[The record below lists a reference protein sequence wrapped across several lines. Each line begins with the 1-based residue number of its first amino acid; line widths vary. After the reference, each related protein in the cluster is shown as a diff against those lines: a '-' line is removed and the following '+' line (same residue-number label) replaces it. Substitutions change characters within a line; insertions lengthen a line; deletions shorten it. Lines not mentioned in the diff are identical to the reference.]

1 MKRREDLEV
10 TEKTTMTSLFDDLCT
25 GLDQAIEFAKGTGEA
40 KVTHCIIEPVKK
52 YNQKEI
58 KSIRNRHGFSQSVF
72 ANYMGVSKKTVEAW
86 ECGRNTPTGPACRL
100 LHILDAN
107 MGSNF
112 PFVKL
117 ENEYSCV

>member
-1 MKRREDLEV
+1 MKPRENLEV
-10 TEKTTMTSLFDDLCT
+10 NEETTMTSLFDDLCT
-25 GLDQAIEFAKGTGEA
+25 GLDQAIEFARGTGEA

-52 YNQKEI
+52 YSRTEI

-86 ECGRNTPTGPACRL
+86 ECGRNTPTGSACRL
-100 LHILDAN
+100 LCILDAN
-107 MGSNF
+107 MGSNL

-117 ENEYSCV
+117 ENEAAVV